1 MGVLGERLAAALL
14 RANGLV
20 VQATN
25 VRIGRG
31 EIDLVVIDRGI
42 RVAVEVRSI
51 TGSRPLLEA
60 FDDAKADQVWR
71 LAGEIRPPCRRV
83 DLVAVRF
90 GPRFID
96 LHWLRAVA

>member
-14 RANGLV
+14 HANGLV
-20 VQATN
+20 VLARN
-25 VRIGRG
+25 VRVGRG
-31 EIDLVVIDRGI
+31 EIDLVVGDRGS

-51 TGSRPLLEA
+51 TGSQPLLEV
-60 FDDAKADQVWR
+60 FDEAKAAQVWR

-90 GPRFID
+90 GPRFVD

>member
-1 MGVLGERLAAALL
+1 MAVALL
-14 RANGLV
+14 RANGLK

-31 EIDLVVIDRGI
+31 EIDLVVTDRGI

-51 TGSRPLLEA
+51 TGTSPLLEA
-60 FDDAKADQVWR
+60 FDDAKADQVRR

-90 GPRFID
+90 GPRFVD

>member
-1 MGVLGERLAAALL
+1 LAAALL
-14 RANGLV
+14 RSKGMV

-25 VRIGRG
+25 VRVGRG
-31 EIDLVVIDRGI
+31 EIDLVVTDRGV

-60 FDDAKADQVWR
+60 FGDAKADQVWR
-71 LAGEIRPPCRRV
+71 LAGEMRPPCRRV

-90 GPRFID
+90 GPLFVD
-96 LHWLRAVA
+96 LHWLPAVA

>member
-1 MGVLGERLAAALL
+1 VLGERLAAALL

>member
-1 MGVLGERLAAALL
+1 VLGERLAAALL

-60 FDDAKADQVWR
+60 FDDTKADQVWR

>member
-31 EIDLVVIDRGI
+31 EIDLVVTDRGV

-60 FDDAKADQVWR
+60 FDAAKADQVWR

-90 GPRFID
+90 GPRFVD